1 MKFLYFIAAL
11 ALSSC
16 AQIVAPTGGDKDTTP
31 PAVIED
37 KTIPKNL
44 STNFNSN
51 TILITFNEYFRFN
64 NPNQNIIITPSL
76 QEKPS
81 YKVKGKKLYI
91 FLNNKLEENTTYTI
105 NFGEAIS
112 DVTENNVLKNFKYV
126 FSTGAF
132 LDSLILKGSVIDV
145 LSTKPIEDMWVMLY
159 TNHADSIPLKEKP
172 YYFSKTNKSGQFE
185 ITHIKDGNYKLF
197 ALEDANNNLIYD
209 NPTENI
215 AFLDTLIAIHRDS
228 IAPIKLFAFNEKKE
242 KFYAK
247 KTSFNTNNSVSIVF
261 SKPLD
266 SIPKIEGNNIHRV
279 YFTTGADSC
288 VVFLN
293 DTLKEKIE
301 WPISIAEHTYS
312 DTIKTRAKLPSEKI
326 KEKIKY
332 KDIAPQTPI
341 LLRFNYPVEQLN
353 NEFIRVEKDSVL
365 VEYSIEKNTA
375 DDRQLDLTLNNYK
388 EGEHSVTLLPG
399 AITSL
404 YQQTN
409 DTIVDY
415 FTVVNTDYFCV
426 LTLTITTDIVPDFNL
441 ILELLDS
448 KQEVIERRTI
458 NTFGEG
464 NTFTKLPP
472 GNYSF
477 RLIFDE
483 NNNGKWDTGNYFEN
497 KQPEKILNYSKTLSL
512 RSNWEVN
519 ETWEIKTSPQPSP
532 KEGE

>member
-1 MKFLYFIAAL
+1 LKYLYLITVL

-16 AQIVAPTGGDKDTTP
+16 AQIVAPTGGDRDSTP
-31 PAVIED
+31 PAAIED

-64 NPNQNIIITPSL
+64 NPNQNIVITPSL
-76 QEKPS
+76 KEKPT

-112 DVTENNVLKNFKYV
+112 DVTENNVLKNYKYV

-132 LDSLILKGSVIDV
+132 LDSLQLKGSVVDALSNKPSEDV
-145 LSTKPIEDMWVMLY
+145 WVMLY
-159 TNHADSIPLKEKP
+159 TNFVDSIPLKEKP
-172 YYFSKTNKSGQFE
+172 YYFSKTNKNGQFE

-197 ALEDANNNLIYD
+197 ALEDVNNNLIYD
-209 NPTENI
+209 NPSENI
-215 AFLDTLIAIHRDS
+215 GFLDTLISIDNDS
-228 IAPIKLFAFNEKKE
+228 IAPIKLYTFNERKE

-247 KTSFNTNNSVSIVF
+247 KTTFNTNNSVSIVF

-266 SIPKIEGNNIHRV
+266 SVPKIEGDIIHHI
-279 YFTTGADSC
+279 YFKAGTDSC
-288 VVFLN
+288 VVFLK
-293 DTLKEKIE
+293 DTLKGKIE
-301 WPISIAEHTYS
+301 WPISVAQYKYS
-312 DTIKTRAKLPSEKI
+312 DTIKARTKLPSEKV
-326 KEKIKY
+326 KGKINY
-332 KDIAPQTPI
+332 KDIAPQAPI
-341 LLRFNYPVEQLN
+341 SLRFNYPITQVN
-353 NEFIRVEKDSVL
+353 NEFIRVEKDSVA
-365 VEYSIEKNTA
+365 VEYTIEKNTA
-375 DDRQLDLTLNNYK
+375 DDRQLDLTLNTY
-388 EGEHSVTLLPG
+388 ETGEHSVTLLPN
-399 AITSL
+399 AITTL

-409 DTIVDY
+409 DTLVDY
-415 FTVVNTDYFCV
+415 FTVVKNDFFCV
-426 LTLTITTDIVPDFNL
+426 LSLTITTDVIPDFNL

-448 KQEVIERRTI
+448 KQEVIEKRI
-458 NTFGEG
+458 ISAFGEV

-483 NNNGKWDTGNYFEN
+483 NNNGKWDTGSYFEN
-497 KQPEKILNYSKTLSL
+497 RQPEKILNYSKPLSL

-519 ETWEIKTSPQPSP
+519 ETWEIKLAD
-532 KEGE
+532 